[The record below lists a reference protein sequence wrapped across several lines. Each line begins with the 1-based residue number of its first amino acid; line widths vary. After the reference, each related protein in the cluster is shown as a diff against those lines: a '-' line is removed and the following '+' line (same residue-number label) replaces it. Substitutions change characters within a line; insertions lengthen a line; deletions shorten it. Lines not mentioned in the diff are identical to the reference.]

1 MRPEHDRST
10 VLEDVAKQQVGG
22 ANILRDLSRLYR
34 TDDNTCSMADVD
46 ELYAVRNNF
55 LVGNFQVAI
64 DECSATPPLSQQ
76 KTIEMKVFLY
86 RARLALGDAQGVI
99 ADINEAPMALE
110 AVKYLAAFMLQPGKR
125 EACLGKV
132 LQSLEDE
139 LTTNNGSLRMVGGIM
154 HAELKQYT
162 EALSVLKGPGATTPE
177 HAALRIQILLKMNRL
192 DVAQRELAELT
203 NSSDDDAVVTQL
215 AQGWV
220 YAAMGGS
227 KCEEASYIFQ
237 ELMDKFDP
245 TVMLMNS
252 LAVCKLHMEQ
262 YPEADELLQS
272 ALEEN
277 PDDVDT
283 IVNSIVVGRHM
294 NKPEEEVRDLL
305 AKLAQKDPNNI
316 FLAEWK
322 EAAANFDSLAAT
334 FK

>member
-1 MRPEHDRST
+1 MTE
-10 VLEDVAKQQVGG
+10 
-22 ANILRDLSRLYR
+22 
-34 TDDNTCSMADVD
+34 VD

-110 AVKYLAAFMLQPGKR
+110 AVKYLAAFMLHPDKR

-132 LQSLEDE
+132 LQNLEDE
-139 LTTNNGSLRMVGGIM
+139 LTANNGSLRMVGGIM

-283 IVNSIVVGRHM
+283 IVNSIVDAS
-294 NKPEEEVRDLL
+294 PSFQTFVRSSMIS
-305 AKLAQKDPNNI
+305 A
-316 FLAEWK
+316 
-322 EAAANFDSLAAT
+322 SLST
-334 FK
+334 L